1 MEQIKHL
8 KIEGIKFLA
17 DVNVEKEIEKE
28 IVDDLLSNGYN
39 VKWIPDLNC
48 KMLDQELLE
57 LAKRENRILIT
68 NDKDFGELTF
78 RQKRLSTGIILLRVK
93 GQETKDKV
101 RLLRKLFLTHG
112 KQPRNH
118 FTVVSRKKVRFIPME
133 DII

>member
-1 MEQIKHL
+1 M
-8 KIEGIKFLA
+8 A
-17 DVNVEKEIEKE
+17 DVNIEKG
-28 IVDDLLSNGYN
+28 IVDDLLTNGYN

-93 GQETKDKV
+93 GQRTKDKV

-112 KQPRNH
+112 GKLANH
-118 FTVVSRKKVRFIPME
+118 FTVVLRKKVRFIPME